1 MKLLQINKD
10 NYFSQEADREYFSVS
25 QFKSFRSCE
34 AKTMAK
40 LNGEW
45 SDGDNDAFILGS
57 YVHAWNEGVSLDEF
71 KSKHPQMFKK
81 DGSLK
86 AAYSIGDK
94 MIDTLKND
102 SFVQQVREGEKE
114 VIMTAEL
121 FGVPWKSMLDIYNPN
136 KGYFADLKTA
146 RDIRTK
152 IWNEEAKT
160 KQNFI
165 VAYDYVLQMAVY
177 AEIERLN
184 RGGDKH
190 LQSFIIAV
198 SKEDIPDKEIA
209 WVKEEYMQD
218 KLAEVEIRLP
228 HYIEVKNGLVEPTR
242 CECCDYCR
250 STKVLKVP
258 ISFTEI

>member
-1 MKLLQINKD
+1 MLQINKD
-10 NYFSQEADREYFSVS
+10 NYFSLEADREYFSVS

-45 SDGDNDAFILGS
+45 SDVGNDAFILGS
-57 YVHAWNEGVSLDEF
+57 YVHAWNEGASLGEF
-71 KSKHPQMFKK
+71 KANHPQMFKK
-81 DGSLK
+81 DGSLLAK
-86 AAYSIGDK
+86 YAIGDK
-94 MIDTLKND
+94 MIETLQND
-102 SFVQQVREGEKE
+102 PFILQVREGEKE

-121 FGVPWKSMLDIYNPN
+121 FGTPWKAMLDIYNPN
-136 KGYFADLKTA
+136 KGYFADLKTT

-165 VAYDYVLQMAVY
+165 IAYDYVLQMAVY
-177 AEIERLN
+177 AEIERLK
-184 RGGDKH
+184 RCGDKP

-198 SKEDIPDKEIA
+198 SKEDIPDKEVA

-218 KLAEVEIRLP
+218 KLSEVEIRLP
-228 HYIEVKNGLVEPTR
+228 HYIEIKQGLVEPSR
-242 CECCDYCR
+242 CGCCDYCR
-250 STKVLKVP
+250 STKVLKGPV
-258 ISFTEI
+258 SFTEI